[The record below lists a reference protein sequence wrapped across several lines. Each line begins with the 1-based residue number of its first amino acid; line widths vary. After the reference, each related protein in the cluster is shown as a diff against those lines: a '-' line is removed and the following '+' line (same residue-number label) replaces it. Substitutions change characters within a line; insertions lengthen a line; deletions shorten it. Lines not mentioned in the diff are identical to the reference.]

1 MRGLEV
7 EVKGLKNS
15 LQTSIE
21 TQNKL
26 EMEVVARESKVSVVE
41 NLVIREQEKAESL
54 REVIRERLEEYGRLV
69 GEKNQMMVDY
79 QYQLSRKGEEVVLW
93 QSKVQEEKDNQGEMR
108 RVVASLLLA
117 VMVACKGQW

>member
-1 MRGLEV
+1 M